1 MQRFRYMFL
10 LCASIVALSSLIVLN
25 TTAEAAPYKTAP
37 PKIHPLPAISSV
49 TSTLFGIAAVS
60 SQSIWVVG
68 TSMST
73 PAFTGQPLIEHWNG
87 SAWQIVPSPSA
98 PQGEFNSL
106 IDVTAIT
113 NENVWAVGF
122 SMNTT
127 KATGRPLIEHW
138 NGSAWQIVPN
148 PVSLK
153 SGSLSAITAVGPN
166 DIWAVGSTSAAAGAT
181 SEPLILHWDGTL
193 WQVVPGANTTESSNL
208 LSVSVV
214 NSNDVWAVGSSANP
228 KKSKSLIEHWNGTS
242 WQSIPGLTSGMN
254 FDELSRVVA
263 LSDHDVWVVGSS
275 FSQPAQIHP
284 LIAHWDGKNWSTLAS
299 TGLSKSFAPNA
310 IGVLNAD
317 DIWISGGGTLAHW
330 DGKSWKSTV
339 GTSQKGFNLLNAITV
354 LAHDNAWAAGFR
366 VEAKNAV
373 TFIEHWDGSTW
384 QVIDSPSPSFTR

>member
-1 MQRFRYMFL
+1 MQRFKYMFLL
-10 LCASIVALSSLIVLN
+10 LCASIVALSILAVLN
-25 TTAEAAPYKTAP
+25 TTAEAAPYKTVP

-49 TSTLFGIAAVS
+49 SSTLFGIAAVS
-60 SQSIWVVG
+60 PRSIWVVG

-73 PAFTGQPLIEHWNG
+73 PAFTGQ
-87 SAWQIVPSPSA
+87 
-98 PQGEFNSL
+98 
-106 IDVTAIT
+106 
-113 NENVWAVGF
+113 
-122 SMNTT
+122 
-127 KATGRPLIEHW
+127 PLIEHW

-166 DIWAVGSTSAAAGAT
+166 DIWAVGSTSAAAGAI

-193 WQVVPGANTTESSNL
+193 WQVVPGASTTESSGL

-242 WQSIPGLTSGMN
+242 WQSIPGFASGMS
-254 FDELSRVVA
+254 FDDLSRVVA

-275 FSQPAQIHP
+275 FSQPVQIHP
-284 LIAHWDGKNWSTLAS
+284 LIEHWDGKNWSALAS
-299 TGLSKSFAPNA
+299 AGLSKSFAPNA
-310 IGVLNAD
+310 IGVLNAN
-317 DIWISGGGTLAHW
+317 DIWISGDGSLAHW
-330 DGKSWKSTV
+330 DGKNWTSTPS
-339 GTSQKGFNLLNAITV
+339 TSQKGFNLLNAITV

-373 TFIEHWDGSTW
+373 TLIDHWNGSTW
-384 QVIDSPSPSFTR
+384 QVIDSPSPSSTR